1 MSQRGVKF
9 SCQTDQDCDTNT
21 GFSCNKQNNVCEQV
35 QSVAS
40 PLTDKIIQEIDGLPN
55 SELNKTMNTDL
66 SNNIDALTVSLKTEY
81 GDEYQRFVTNTMN
94 PLSPLISD
102 VLYKVSF
109 KYSKNKINRIYSDL
123 YELSTKR

>member
-123 YELSTKR
+123 YELSTKH

>member
-1 MSQRGVKF
+1 MSK
-9 SCQTDQDCDTNT
+9 
-21 GFSCNKQNNVCEQV
+21 
-35 QSVAS
+35 
-40 PLTDKIIQEIDGLPN
+40 N

-102 VLYKVSF
+102 VLYKISF
-109 KYSKNKINRIYSDL
+109 NYSKNTINRIYSDL

>member
-1 MSQRGVKF
+1 MSQRRAKF
-9 SCQTDQDCDTNT
+9 GCKTDQDCDTNK
-21 GFSCNKQNNVCEQV
+21 GFSCNKQKNVCEQV

-40 PLTDKIIQEIDGLPN
+40 PLTDKIIKEIDGLPN

-66 SNNIDALTVSLKTEY
+66 SNNIDTLTVSLKADY

-102 VLYKVSF
+102 VLYKISF
-109 KYSKNKINRIYSDL
+109 NYSKNTINRIYSDL